1 MTIIKAVS
9 LWSNKDRQMSLRRYD
24 VAIFYFR
31 KPSTVLIS
39 TDYSFFYFSSFLF
52 HWWILNQ
59 VQHRPQQNS
68 RLILISLFSFPLMK
82 RNKNLDLLFRY
93 ASYLQPKHIL
103 VLVVLN
109 SNFHSTIASRLFIE
123 FQALD
128 ACRFMKIEFLRKI
141 K

>member
-52 HWWILNQ
+52 NWWILNQ

-82 RNKNLDLLFRY
+82 RNKNLDLLLFF
-93 ASYLQPKHIL
+93 
-103 VLVVLN
+103 LN

-123 FQALD
+123 FPNQVENKLWTLAVSWKLN
-128 ACRFMKIEFLRKI
+128 FYEK
-141 K
+141 